1 MSAQVFH
8 SRASAVAVRGLLL
21 AGAIVFGAAVG
32 AAWKGTT
39 SEGSLVD
46 AIDQDLAALAASA
59 VPIQRLEPRGH
70 TTNAPAKAP
79 RLKVAITLGGTR
91 LASAA
96 TEVALPAG
104 SSFGLTI
111 RSDQAG
117 TVHIYA
123 VNPEGQTSKL
133 WEADSTTP
141 VALVTPQFRLDGTRG
156 AETLR
161 IVFQPVS
168 GVDGQIPA
176 PALRQVRIL
185 HV

>member
-1 MSAQVFH
+1 MSAQVQH
-8 SRASAVAVRGLLL
+8 SRASVLAVRGLLL

-39 SEGSLVD
+39 SEGGLSE

-59 VPIQRLEPRGH
+59 VPVQRFGPRSH
-70 TTNAPAKAP
+70 TASQRVNAP

-96 TEVALPAG
+96 SEVALPAG
-104 SSFGLTI
+104 STFGLTI

-168 GVDGQIPA
+168 GVDGQMPA